1 MQYIGEYMIIE
12 ERLNGGHVFSYNTE
26 TKLMYIDEFNPEK
39 NFKIDINGIKTLQNM
54 FKMLDDNK
62 LL

>member
-1 MQYIGEYMIIE
+1 MIIE
-12 ERLNGGHVFSYNTE
+12 ERLNGGHIFSYNTE
-26 TKLMYIDEFNPEK
+26 TKIMYVDEFNDEIV
-39 NFKIDINGIKTLQNM
+39 FKIDINGIKTLQNM